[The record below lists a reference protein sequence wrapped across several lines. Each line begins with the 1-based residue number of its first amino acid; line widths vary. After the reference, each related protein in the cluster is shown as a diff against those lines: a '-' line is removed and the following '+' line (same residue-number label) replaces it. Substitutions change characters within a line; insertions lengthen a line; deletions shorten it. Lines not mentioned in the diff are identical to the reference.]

1 MVAGQILVFSGR
13 ILGLTVSEIPFKTY
27 TGPLQQGDLSMNLS
41 EHDQLATLLQIN
53 NAAIHQRTREGLFS
67 QIARLLHPVFQ
78 FDRFSILLQDSDAVM
93 WHYFVPGSGIALPGV
108 ANNELAVT
116 PGMVPHEAM
125 HTLRTVIFDVHDDP
139 RRPGNAYLH
148 DAGLRSIACT
158 PMSMRGRVLG
168 TVQLSYGRSMPLS
181 PAQIRFFEK
190 IAQQLALCVDNMLTR
205 EALEAR
211 TSVLA
216 EEKKCLLR
224 EIASQTVADE
234 IVFVSAAMKLVMDDI
249 RAVAA
254 TDATVLLTG
263 ETGTGKDLLAR
274 TIHRLS
280 RRSDHVMYKVNC
292 AALVPTLIESELF
305 GHEKGAFTGAAE
317 RKIGRFELADTSTL
331 FLDEI
336 SELPLNTQAKLLQV
350 LQDQRFERVGGT
362 RTIAGNVR
370 IIAATNQDLRLLVNE
385 HAFRADLYYRLNIF
399 PLHVPPLRERPE
411 DIVLLLETFIQRACA
426 RLQKQ
431 PPRMSRAFVHALQQ
445 YGWPGNIR
453 ELENLVERIVILKS
467 NREVGADD
475 VRCLLI
481 QPENSADE
489 PLGMDAAQKSHIER
503 VLRMTAGQVGG
514 SKGAAGVLGLKKSTL
529 QYRMKR
535 LGIRPLDFKP

>member
-1 MVAGQILVFSGR
+1 MALSDHEQLV
-13 ILGLTVSEIPFKTY
+13 II
-27 TGPLQQGDLSMNLS
+27 
-41 EHDQLATLLQIN
+41 LQIN
-53 NAAIHQRTREGLFS
+53 NAAIEQRTREGLFAE
-67 QIARLLHPVFQ
+67 IARRLDPVFHC
-78 FDRFSILLQDSDAVM
+78 DRFSILLQDGNDVL

-108 ANNELAVT
+108 TGNGLPVM
-116 PGMVPHEAM
+116 PGMVPYEAM
-125 HTLRTVIFDVHDDP
+125 RSRQTVVFDVHDDP
-139 RRPGNAYLH
+139 QRPGNDYLL
-148 DAGLRSIACT
+148 DAGLRLIVCV
-158 PMSMRGRVLG
+158 PMIMRGRVLG
-168 TVQLSYGRSMPLS
+168 TVQLSYSRPMPLT
-181 PAQIRFFEK
+181 PDQIGFLEK
-190 IAQQLALCVDNMLTR
+190 IARQLALCVDNMLTR
-205 EALEAR
+205 EELEAR
-211 TSVLA
+211 TSVLS
-216 EEKKCLLR
+216 EEKNYLMR
-224 EIASQTVADE
+224 EIASHAPADE
-234 IVFVSAAMKLVMDDI
+234 IVFVSAAMKQVMDDVA
-249 RAVAA
+249 AVAA

-280 RRSDHVMYKVNC
+280 RRSAQPMFKVNC

-305 GHEKGAFTGAAE
+305 GHEKGAFTGASE
-317 RKIGRFELADTSTL
+317 RKTGRFEMADKSTL

-362 RTIAGNVR
+362 RTITSNVR
-370 IIAATNQDLRLLVNE
+370 IIAATNQDLRMLVNE

-411 DIVLLLETFIQRACA
+411 DLVLLLETFIRRACS

-467 NREVGADD
+467 NREVGPDD
-475 VRCLLI
+475 VRFLLMHA
-481 QPENSADE
+481 EHAAED
-489 PLGMDAAQKSHIER
+489 LLDMDAAQKRHIER

-514 SKGAAGVLGLKKSTL
+514 EAGAARVLGLKKSTL

-535 LGIRPLDFKP
+535 LGIRATDFKA